1 MPRLSDATPRG
12 SGSGVRVGAQP
23 ACVEDWWT
31 MTDQYDVAI
40 LGAGSAGYACAL
52 RAAQLGLSVALVDEG
67 PLGGT
72 CLHRGCIPTKS
83 WLQAAK
89 ARQSVLSAP
98 AFGIGAALGEV
109 DAGAIS
115 NYATSVVEQLHKG
128 LSGLIASRGITVI
141 NARGS
146 LTTDQRGPGIDV
158 DGSVLRARAV
168 VIATGA
174 APITLGLAVDGVR
187 ILDSWQALQL
197 TTLPERAVI
206 LGGGVIGVEF
216 ASMWNDLGVQV
227 TLTEATSSLLPTE
240 EPDLSRIVLSELR
253 KRGVDVQLSTTI
265 SSARATD
272 DGVRVELDG
281 DALEAD
287 VLLVAAGRRPV
298 LDDIGL
304 DDAGVERAGAHI
316 AVDDTLQTSCRSV
329 YAAGDVVAGP
339 QLAHRGYAHGLFLA
353 ERIAQLQGKHSQ
365 RPTLGPDSNIAR
377 ITYSHPQLA
386 SVGLTSQQARAEGE
400 IEMADYPL
408 RGNGR
413 ALMARAPG
421 ERETGLVRVIRRSGG
436 EIVGVHVVGDDV
448 SELIAEGALLVGW
461 GATPEDLR
469 DIIHPHPSL
478 SEALGEANMSLAG
491 SPLHMRS

>member
-1 MPRLSDATPRG
+1 
-12 SGSGVRVGAQP
+12 
-23 ACVEDWWT
+23 

-89 ARQSVLSAP
+89 ARQAVISAP
-98 AFGIGAALGEV
+98 AFGIGAELGDV
-109 DAGAIS
+109 DAAGILTYS
-115 NYATSVVEQLHKG
+115 TEVVAQLHKG
-128 LSGLIASRGITVI
+128 LSGLISSRGIKVI
-141 NARGS
+141 NARGTLS
-146 LTTDQRGPGIDV
+146 TDQRGPGIDV

-174 APITLGLAVDGVR
+174 EPITLGLAVDGTR

-197 TTLPERAVI
+197 TTLPERAVV

-216 ASMWNDLGVQV
+216 ASMWTDLGVHV
-227 TLTEATSSLLPTE
+227 TLVEATPSLLPTE
-240 EPDLSRIVLSELR
+240 EPDLSRVVLQELK
-253 KRGVDVQLSTTI
+253 KRGVDIRLSSPI
-265 SSARATD
+265 SSAHATG
-272 DGVRVELDG
+272 DGVNVELSGTTID
-281 DALEAD
+281 AD
-287 VLLVAAGRRPV
+287 VLLVAAGRRPM
-298 LDDIGL
+298 LEGIGL
-304 DDAGVERAGAHI
+304 QDAGVERVGAHVK
-316 AVDDTLQTSCRSV
+316 VDDALHTSVRGV

-339 QLAHRGYAHGLFLA
+339 QRAHRGYAHGLFLA
-353 ERIAQLQGKHSQ
+353 EHIAQLQGKHSR
-365 RPTLGPDSNIAR
+365 RPTLCPDSSIPR

-386 SVGLTSQQARAEGE
+386 SVGLTTAQARAEGE
-400 IEMADYPL
+400 IEVADYPL

-413 ALMARAPG
+413 ALMSRTPG
-421 ERETGLVRVIRRSGG
+421 ERETGLVRVIRRCGG

-469 DIIHPHPSL
+469 DIIHPHPTL
-478 SEALGEANMSLAG
+478 SEALAEANLSLAG